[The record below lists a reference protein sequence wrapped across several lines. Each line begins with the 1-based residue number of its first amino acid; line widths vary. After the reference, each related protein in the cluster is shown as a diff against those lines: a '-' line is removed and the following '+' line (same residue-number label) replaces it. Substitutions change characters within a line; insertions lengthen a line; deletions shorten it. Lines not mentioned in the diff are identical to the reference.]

1 MGTHTLSAAQKKF
14 YDDNGYL
21 LGLPA
26 IYTREEMGRINAELP
41 NLLALLRELNEEGT
55 TIVVVTHDMQ
65 LVTEYAHRTV
75 ILADGRVRAAGPTA
89 DVFADAELIEGAGLR
104 LPPLRRA

>member
-1 MGTHTLSAAQKKF
+1 
-14 YDDNGYL
+14 
-21 LGLPA
+21 
-26 IYTREEMGRINAELP
+26 
-41 NLLALLRELNEEGT
+41 
-55 TIVVVTHDMQ
+55 MQ

-104 LPPLRRA
+104 LPPLQRALLGLERHPELTGLARLADLPAARGGAA